1 MNLLQ
6 IRDEIFKRGNN
17 DTYLSSRG
25 AQGMAVS
32 IVFTVLAT
40 GFVGARLYTR
50 IKLMRRVESND
61 WMVIIA
67 LVSRN
72 ACLKIH

>member
-1 MNLLQ
+1 
-6 IRDEIFKRGNN
+6 
-17 DTYLSSRG
+17 
-25 AQGMAVS
+25 MAVS

-40 GFVGARLYTR
+40 GFVVARLYTR

-67 LVSRN
+67 LVSWN
-72 ACLKIH
+72 THWKISKAEEVKGQLVHFHGTGYCRGH